1 MRIQLK
7 PTNEIT
13 LLAVNTVLSFLES
26 GYYGETYWKDENGK
40 GFITD
45 MGYLFD
51 GLEKIKKYCKEG
63 RADEHSD

>member
-1 MRIQLK
+1 MIIQSK

-13 LLAVNTVLSFLES
+13 LLAVNTVVSFLES

-40 GFITD
+40 GFDTD

-51 GLEKIKKYCKEG
+51 GLEKIKKYCEERKG
-63 RADEHSD
+63 R